1 MTDRAKAAII
11 RIRRSTSGRIAWVAL
26 AKRLVAQDEMLFSRG
41 MRMLPVRY
49 ALAKRYFRTQCMR
62 RQATTARGGAGQLA
76 DPASQILLYQFQIA
90 GRGQG
95 LALQSLEGKIG
106 ATQFLR

>member
-1 MTDRAKAAII
+1 
-11 RIRRSTSGRIAWVAL
+11 
-26 AKRLVAQDEMLFSRG
+26 
-41 MRMLPVRY
+41 
-49 ALAKRYFRTQCMR
+49 MR
-62 RQATTARGGAGQLA
+62 RQATAARGGAGQLA

>member
-1 MTDRAKAAII
+1 M
-11 RIRRSTSGRIAWVAL
+11 AL

-41 MRMLPVRY
+41 MRKPAVRC
-49 ALAKRYFRTQCMR
+49 ALAKRYFRTRCRR
-62 RQATTARGGAGQLA
+62 RQATGARGGAGQLA